1 MEIYILA
8 GPNGAGKTTF
18 AKEYIP
24 NIGILEQFV
33 NADLIAAGLSPFDPD
48 KEAIQASKL
57 MLKQIDKLVEQRKS
71 FCIET
76 TLSGRAYL
84 SKIKEWQKL
93 GYRVN
98 LIFLSLPD
106 AEMAISRV
114 AYRVKQGGHNI
125 PKDVIIRRFQK
136 GLENFHLYYK
146 NIVDSWLLYDNSNEE
161 IELIESSADKE

>member
-18 AKEYIP
+18 AKKFIP
-24 NIGILEQFV
+24 AVHSIEQFV
-33 NADLIAAGLSPFDPD
+33 NADLIAVGLSPFDPD

-57 MLKQIDKLVEQRKS
+57 MSKQIDKLVSQRKS

-84 SKIKEWQKL
+84 AKIREWQKF
-93 GYRVN
+93 GYIVN
-98 LIFLSLPD
+98 LVFLSLPN

-125 PKDVIIRRFQK
+125 PEDVIRRRFQK
-136 GLENFHLYYK
+136 GLDNFHNHYK
-146 NIVDSWLLYDNSNEE
+146 AIVDKWTLYNNADNQ
-161 IELIESSADKE
+161 IIFIESSDSI